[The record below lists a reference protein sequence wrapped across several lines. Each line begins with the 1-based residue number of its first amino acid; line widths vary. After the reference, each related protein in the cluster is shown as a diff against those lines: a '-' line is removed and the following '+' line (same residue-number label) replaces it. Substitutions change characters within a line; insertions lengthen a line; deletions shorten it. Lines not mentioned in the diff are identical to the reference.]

1 VRGFVLAGGLGTR
14 LAPYTTVLPKP
25 LLPVGT
31 TTILERLLSAMA
43 RSGITDVTISL
54 GYLGHL
60 VRAVIGDGSSLGI
73 AVDYTEESS
82 PLGTAGALRLLEGV
96 ADDDVV
102 LAVNGDTLTDFD
114 FRLAERELVARGAD
128 AVIVAKQRHTRIDFG
143 VLEVGPDGTLLSYV
157 EKPELDHLVS
167 TGINAIRG
175 SAIRRWL
182 PDGRVDMPD
191 FLRLIQSGGGS
202 VVCLP
207 TSATWF
213 DLGRPADLVAAN
225 ESLVG
230 SDETPAPVA

>member
-31 TTILERLLSAMA
+31 STILERLLAAMA

-60 VRAVIGDGSSLGI
+60 VRAVIGDGSALGI
-73 AVDYTEESS
+73 TVAYTEESS
-82 PLGTAGALRLLEGV
+82 PLGTAGALRLLADV
-96 ADDDVV
+96 SDDDVV

-114 FRLAERELVARGAD
+114 FRLAEAALRERGAD
-128 AVIVAKQRHTRIDFG
+128 AVIVAKERSTQIDFG
-143 VLEVGPDGTLLSYV
+143 VLEVADDGTLLGYV
-157 EKPELDHLVS
+157 EKPRLTHLVS

-175 SAIRRWL
+175 SAVHRWL

-191 FLRLIQSGGGS
+191 FLRLIQAGGGT
-202 VVCLP
+202 VACLP
-207 TSATWF
+207 TTADWF
-213 DLGRPADLVAAN
+213 DLGRPEDLVTAN
-225 ESLVG
+225 ENLPP
-230 SDETPAPVA
+230 ER